1 MNIVIVGFM
10 GTGKTSVAKALA
22 KLLAWKYISTDEVI
36 EDKERR
42 TIAEIFRQ
50 NGEPYFRSVEKEVVK
65 KVAELDRFIIDA
77 GGGVMLDAEN
87 VRQLKVNGKLVCLNA
102 SAEIILERTK
112 RYRHR
117 PLLNVRDPKQKVN
130 DLLQARAQAYA
141 QADFSVDAT
150 SATVEQIAQE
160 IKQKLD
166 GNAEQTAAQ
175 S

>member
-1 MNIVIVGFM
+1 M